1 MNTKRALVV
10 DTETDTRIG
19 RGLHADSAP
28 VTPRSIPVSPNRTLR
43 VRTVT
48 PDDVAGL
55 TELYEGLDAEDR
67 YLRFFCGYRPT
78 QEFIEGLVNPGT
90 REARVVGE
98 LVEAGSARL
107 VAEAGYS
114 LLANGNGE
122 FAMVVDR
129 DWRGWLGPY
138 LLDLVIDLASANG
151 VPNLEAEVLAMNRTM
166 LTLLRAR
173 GCAFLQH
180 DGWNEYRMMVGTGA
194 SGLTWPPDNDR
205 PRVLVETPSA
215 RWPLENAAT
224 DAGMNVITCGGPG
237 QNPACPV
244 LNGRECEL
252 AACADAIVVRGR
264 PGDPAW
270 ETLTRNHVSSHPDI
284 PVVVETTS
292 GQPQSAALEDVRV
305 PAFFHFYIRTSA
317 GNDGEAVDD

>member
-1 MNTKRALVV
+1 MNTKRAFAI
-10 DTETDTRIG
+10 DTDTDSPIG
-19 RGLHADSAP
+19 RGLHAGSAP
-28 VTPRSIPVSPNRTLR
+28 VTPRSIPVSPNRTLL

-48 PDDVAGL
+48 TDDALGL
-55 TELYEGLDAEDR
+55 TELYEGLDTEDR

-78 QEFIEGLVNPGT
+78 QEFIAGLVNPGT

-98 LVEAGSARL
+98 LVEAGGTRL

-138 LLDLVIDLASANG
+138 LLDLVIELASANG
-151 VPNLEAEVLAMNRTM
+151 VSNLEAEVLAMNRTM

-173 GCAFLQH
+173 GCAFLEH
-180 DGWNEYRMMVGTGA
+180 DGWNEYRMMVGTGPN
-194 SGLTWPPDNDR
+194 GWTWPPHDDR

-215 RWPLENAAT
+215 RWPLEHAAT
-224 DAGMNVITCGGPG
+224 DAGMNVVTCGGLG
-237 QNPACPV
+237 QNPECPV

-264 PGDPAW
+264 AGDPTW
-270 ETLTRNHVSSHPDI
+270 ETLTKRHASSHPDI
-284 PVVVETTS
+284 PVVVETS
-292 GQPQSAALEDVRV
+292 REQPQSTALEDVRV
-305 PAFFHFYIRTSA
+305 PAFFHFYIRTRR
-317 GNDGEAVDD
+317 GC